1 MATFNKI
8 LLTGINGQVGHAL
21 YPKLQSLGEVV
32 ALDRSQLDLS
42 KPDHIRD
49 VVRQTK
55 PDLIINP
62 AAYTAVDKAES
73 EPELAYAINGTAPG
87 ILAEEAAKLNALLVH
102 YSTDYVFDGTKTTPY
117 TELDETNPLS
127 VYGASKLAGEKA
139 IQEVG
144 ANHLIFRTSW
154 VYGAY
159 GKNFMRTIL
168 RLAAERDSLNI
179 VADQFGAPTSTE
191 SIADATITAL
201 HAWDGT
207 QRGVYHLVNTG
218 ETSWH
223 GFALEIIRQYGEIAQ
238 KKNLAK
244 LKSTVENVVGITT
257 AEYPTPAHRPAN
269 SKMSTE
275 KFMSTFK
282 TELAPWE
289 LALRSTVTHLAT
301 FSVENH

>member
-168 RLAAERDSLNI
+168 RLAAEKESLRI
-179 VADQFGAPTSTE
+179 VADQFGAPTTSET
-191 SIADATITAL
+191 IADATIATL
-201 HAWDGT
+201 GQWSEIKNGI
-207 QRGVYHLVNTG
+207 YHLVNSG
-218 ETSWH
+218 ETSWY
-223 GFALEIIRQYGEIAQ
+223 GFTQEIIQQYTRLSKEKGWSRLKTNIE
-238 KKNLAK
+238 NLIGI
-244 LKSTVENVVGITT
+244 STM
-257 AEYPTPAHRPAN
+257 EYPTPARRPI
-269 SKMSTE
+269 SSRLSTD
-275 KFMSTFK
+275 KLSSTFDIELPQWNDALLTLLRKK
-282 TELAPWE
+282 T
-289 LALRSTVTHLAT
+289 HI
-301 FSVENH
+301 